1 MISDNLKNKV
11 IIFLFVNF
19 VFVACSSSKDEI
31 PLAKVGNKTLYYSD
45 LMLDLP
51 EDISAEDSTV
61 IVQSEIRQWIVSE
74 LMLTEA
80 NNYLNEQEKD
90 ISRQIEE
97 YRKTLLIF
105 EFEKKWVL
113 NHIDTMVTDDE
124 ISSFYN
130 SNTYDFELKTN
141 ILKLRFV
148 KMEISKSNA
157 LKEQVKRLLFSTN
170 SNDLPVLERICNE
183 HAENF
188 FLDDSVWLMYDD
200 VIKEIPFGNVLQK
213 GSTLTS
219 KRFELS
225 DANYEYFVLVK
236 EIKIKDEMSPLAYEK
251 ENIKMIILQ
260 QRKIFLLDSLQQQI
274 YSSATSAGTYT
285 TYE

>member
-1 MISDNLKNKV
+1 MKNKLIV
-11 IIFLFVNF
+11 FLFVNF
-19 VFVACSSSKDEI
+19 LFVACSSSKDEI

-51 EDISAEDSTV
+51 DDISREDSTI
-61 IVQSEIRQWIVSE
+61 IVQSEIRQWITSE
-74 LMLTEA
+74 LMVDEA
-80 NNYLNEQEKD
+80 DKYLNKKEKD
-90 ISRQIEE
+90 FSRQIEE
-97 YRKTLLIF
+97 YRKSLLIF

-113 NHIDTMVTDDE
+113 NHIDTVVTEDE
-124 ISSFYN
+124 ILNFYN
-130 SNTYDFELKTN
+130 SNTFDFELKTN

-148 KMEISKSNA
+148 KMEISKPNA
-157 LKEQVKRLLFSTN
+157 LKEQVKRLLFSNN
-170 SNDLPVLERICNE
+170 SKDLPILERICDQ
-183 HAENF
+183 HAENY

-225 DANYEYFVLVK
+225 DANYEYFILIK
-236 EIKIKDEMSPLAYEK
+236 EIRIKDEMSPLTYEK
-251 ENIKMIILQ
+251 DNIKMIILQ
-260 QRKIFLLDSLQQQI
+260 KRKIYLLDSLQSQI
-274 YSSATSAGTYT
+274 FNTATKAGTYT

>member
-1 MISDNLKNKV
+1 MKNRI

-19 VFVACSSSKDEI
+19 IFVACSSSKDEI

-51 EDISAEDSTV
+51 EDISAKDSTV
-61 IVQSEIRQWIVSE
+61 IVQSEIRQWILSE
-74 LMLTEA
+74 LMLSEA

-170 SNDLPVLERICNE
+170 SKDLPVLERICNE

>member
-1 MISDNLKNKV
+1 M
-11 IIFLFVNF
+11 FVNF
-19 VFVACSSSKDEI
+19 IFVACSSSKDEI

-51 EDISAEDSTV
+51 EDISAKDSTV
-61 IVQSEIRQWIVSE
+61 IVQSEIRQWILSE
-74 LMLTEA
+74 LMLSEA

-170 SNDLPVLERICNE
+170 SKDLPVLERICNE

>member
-1 MISDNLKNKV
+1 MKNRV

-19 VFVACSSSKDEI
+19 IFVACSSSKDEI

-51 EDISAEDSTV
+51 EDISAKDSTV
-61 IVQSEIRQWIVSE
+61 IVQSEIRQWILSE
-74 LMLTEA
+74 LMLSEA

-170 SNDLPVLERICNE
+170 SKDLPVLERICNE

>member
-1 MISDNLKNKV
+1 LKNRV

-19 VFVACSSSKDEI
+19 IFVACSSSKDEI

-51 EDISAEDSTV
+51 EDISAKDSTV
-61 IVQSEIRQWIVSE
+61 IVQSEIRQWILSE
-74 LMLTEA
+74 LMLSEA

-170 SNDLPVLERICNE
+170 SKDLPVLERICNE

>member
-1 MISDNLKNKV
+1 MKNKLIV
-11 IIFLFVNF
+11 FLFVNF
-19 VFVACSSSKDEI
+19 LFVACSSSKDEI

>member
-1 MISDNLKNKV
+1 MKNIL

-51 EDISAEDSTV
+51 ENISKEDSTI
-61 IVQSEIRQWIVSE
+61 IVQSEIRQWIISE
-74 LMLTEA
+74 LMLEEA
-80 NNYLNEQEKD
+80 NSYLSKKEKD
-90 ISRQIEE
+90 FSRQIEE
-97 YRKTLLIF
+97 YRKSLLIF

-113 NHIDTMVTDDE
+113 NHIDTMVTKDE
-124 ISSFYN
+124 ILNFYN

-148 KMEISKSNA
+148 KIEISKPDA
-157 LKEQVKRLLFSTN
+157 LKEQIKRLLFSTN
-170 SNDLPVLERICNE
+170 SKDLPVLERICNQ
-183 HAENF
+183 HAENY

-213 GSTLTS
+213 GSTLSS

-225 DANYEYFVLVK
+225 DINYEYFVLVK
-236 EIKIKDEMSPLAYEK
+236 EFRIKDEMSPLAYEK
-251 ENIKMIILQ
+251 DNIKMIILQ
-260 QRKIFLLDSLQQQI
+260 QRKIYLLDSLQQQI
-274 YSSATSAGTYT
+274 FTTATSAGSYT